1 MIMVTVLLY
10 LFGILAILSAL
21 GMIFHKNPVYSA
33 LFLIL
38 TFFSLASIYALLG
51 AQFLSII
58 QVMVYAGAI
67 MVLFIF
73 VIMLLN
79 LRSEIRLPIGRP
91 AQVFFGILFGILLL
105 LEGFLVLKS
114 GTISGA
120 MGAFPQS
127 RVDSIG
133 SVQAL
138 GSLLFTKYLFPF
150 ELASVL
156 LLVGM
161 IGAIVLGRKKLP
173 KES

>member
-1 MIMVTVLLY
+1 MVTVLLY

-33 LFLIL
+33 LFLIV
-38 TFFSLASIYALLG
+38 TFISLASIYALLG

-67 MVLFIF
+67 MVLFMF

-105 LEGFLVLKS
+105 LESFLVLKS
-114 GTISGA
+114 GTLSGA
-120 MGAFPQS
+120 IGNFPQS
-127 RVDSIG
+127 RIDSIG
-133 SVQAL
+133 SVQAI
-138 GSLLFTKYLFPF
+138 GNLLFTKYLFPF
-150 ELASVL
+150 ELASIL

>member
-1 MIMVTVLLY
+1 MVTVLLY

-21 GMIFHKNPVYSA
+21 GMVFHKNPVYSA
-33 LFLIL
+33 LFLVV

-67 MVLFIF
+67 MVLFVF

-79 LRSEIRLPIGRP
+79 LRKEVRLPIGKP
-91 AQVFFGILFGILLL
+91 AQVIFGVIFGLLL
-105 LEGFLVLKS
+105 FAEGLLIIKS
-114 GTISGA
+114 GSISGTL
-120 MGAFPQS
+120 GKYPQM
-127 RVDSIG
+127 RVDVIG
-133 SVQAL
+133 NVEAL
-138 GSLLFTKYLFPF
+138 GNILFTKYLFPF
-150 ELASVL
+150 ELASII

-173 KES
+173 KEL

>member
-1 MIMVTVLLY
+1 MVTVLLY
-10 LFGILAILSAL
+10 IFGILAILTSL
-21 GMIFHKNPVYSA
+21 GMIFHKNPIYSA

-67 MVLFIF
+67 MVLFMF

-79 LRSEIRLPIGRP
+79 LRKEVRLPIGRP
-91 AQVFFGILFGILLL
+91 AQVFFGILFGVFLL
-105 LEGFLVLKS
+105 LEVLLVLKS

-120 MGAFPQS
+120 LGAFPQP

-150 ELASVL
+150 ELASIL